1 MNTNSKKNS
10 VCVIGLGFVGLT
22 LAAIM
27 SEVGFRVHGIE
38 KKKFIIDKLK
48 KKQSHFY
55 EPKLN
60 ELLIKIVKKKNFY
73 FLKKIYKL
81 KK

>member
-1 MNTNSKKNS
+1 MKNKSKKSS

-38 KKKFIIDKLK
+38 KKRFIIDN
-48 KKQSHFY
+48 S
-55 EPKLN
+55 
-60 ELLIKIVKKKNFY
+60 KKNKV
-73 FLKKIYKL
+73 LL
-81 KK
+81 

>member
-1 MNTNSKKNS
+1 MKNESKKNS
-10 VCVIGLGFVGLT
+10 VSVIGLGFVGLT

-38 KKKFIIDKLK
+38 KKRFIIDKLK

-55 EPKLN
+55 EPRLN
-60 ELLIKIVKKKNFY
+60 ELLSKIVKKKLLLSQKNS
-73 FLKKIYKL
+73 LI
-81 KK
+81 